1 MQASTGGDETT
12 DETTDERW
20 RCEAGQTKH
29 RKRVQERATPT
40 HLDEQRQVDV
50 LALRLDTGGLLGAAL
65 LVLLQVDTH
74 G

>member
-20 RCEAGQTKH
+20 RCEAGQK
-29 RKRVQERATPT
+29 KQSKWGQTPT

-74 G
+74 GW

>member
-29 RKRVQERATPT
+29 SKWVKEGASNANTP
-40 HLDEQRQVDV
+40 
-50 LALRLDTGGLLGAAL
+50 
-65 LVLLQVDTH
+65 
-74 G
+74 